1 MVRHQK
7 ATRQQRDTQRT
18 GAQSPAPRA
27 GARPRRLLVPGSAGL
42 AVVVLLG
49 TTLLL
54 TRSVPPTVQAS
65 CAARGARA
73 GVSTGQCA
81 PNFTLA
87 DVQGKP
93 VSLAQFRGHPILL
106 HFWAV
111 ACTTCAAEYPDFSRA
126 VRAYVPKGLTVL
138 AVDAWGEPPPLVQQ
152 WQARHHLPATLLIDQ
167 PQEIVREYGV
177 QGTPTTFFIDRT
189 GHIVTSSSGPL
200 TYADFQS
207 NIRRIV

>member
-1 MVRHQK
+1 MARDHKVTQE
-7 ATRQQRDTQRT
+7 QRA

-27 GARPRRLLVPGSAGL
+27 DARARRLLLSGAAGL

-49 TTLLL
+49 ATLLF
-54 TRSVPPTVQAS
+54 TRSAPTTVQAS
-65 CAARGARA
+65 CAARGART

-87 DVQGKP
+87 DAQGQP

-111 ACTTCAAEYPDFSRA
+111 ACTTCAAEYPDFARA
-126 VRAYVPKGLTVL
+126 VRAAVPRGLTVL
-138 AVDAWGEPPPLVQQ
+138 AVDAWGERPSMVRQ
-152 WQARHHLPATLLIDQ
+152 WQAHHHLPATLLIDQ
-167 PQEIVREYGV
+167 PQEIVQEYGV

-189 GHIVTSSSGPL
+189 GRIVSSSSGPL
-200 TYADFQS
+200 SYSDFQS
-207 NIRRIV
+207 NIYRIM

>member
-1 MVRHQK
+1 MARRQK
-7 ATRQQRDTQRT
+7 GTREQRT
-18 GAQSPAPRA
+18 GAQSLAPRT
-27 GARPRRLLVPGSAGL
+27 GARPGRLLVSGAAGL

-49 TTLLL
+49 AALLF
-54 TRSVPPTVQAS
+54 TRAAPPTVQVS
-65 CAARGARA
+65 CAARGATTGIA
-73 GVSTGQCA
+73 TGQCA

-87 DVQGKP
+87 DVQGRP
-93 VSLAQFRGHPILL
+93 VSLAQFRGHPVLL

-111 ACTTCAAEYPDFSRA
+111 ACPSCAAEYPDFARA
-126 VRAYVPKGLTVL
+126 VRATVPRGLTVL
-138 AVDAWGEPPPLVQQ
+138 AVDAWGEPPSLVQQ

-167 PQEIVREYGV
+167 PQKIVREYRV

-189 GHIVTSSSGPL
+189 GHIVSSSSGPL

>member
-1 MVRHQK
+1 MARQQK
-7 ATRQQRDTQRT
+7 APRQQRDQQRT
-18 GAQSPAPRA
+18 GAQRLAPRA
-27 GARPRRLLVPGSAGL
+27 GTRPGRLLVSGAVGL

-49 TTLLL
+49 ATLLV
-54 TRSVPPTVQAS
+54 TRSAPTTAQAS
-65 CAARGARA
+65 CAARGART
-73 GVSTGQCA
+73 GVSAGQCA

-87 DVQGKP
+87 DAQGRP

-126 VRAYVPKGLTVL
+126 VRADVAKGLTVL
-138 AVDAWGEPPPLVQQ
+138 AVDAWGESPSMVQQ

-177 QGTPTTFFIDRT
+177 QGTPTTFFIDRM
-189 GHIVTSSSGPL
+189 GRIASSSPGPL
-200 TYADFQS
+200 TYAAFER
-207 NIRRIV
+207 NISRIL

>member
-1 MVRHQK
+1 VS
-7 ATRQQRDTQRT
+7 
-18 GAQSPAPRA
+18 GA
-27 GARPRRLLVPGSAGL
+27 VGL

-49 TTLLL
+49 ATLLL
-54 TRSVPPTVQAS
+54 TRSAPPTVQAS
-65 CAARGARA
+65 CSTRGATT
-73 GVSTGQCA
+73 GVSPGQCA
-81 PNFTLA
+81 PNFTLP
-87 DVQGKP
+87 DVQGKS

-111 ACTTCAAEYPDFSRA
+111 ACTTCAAEYPDFARA
-126 VRAYVPKGLTVL
+126 VRADVPRGLTVL
-138 AVDAWGEPPPLVQQ
+138 AVDAWGEPPSLVQR
-152 WQARHHLPATLLIDQ
+152 WQASYHLPATLLIDQ